1 MSPALE
7 VRGLCKAFGGLQV
20 TRGVDL
26 HVAQG
31 ERHLLIGPNGAG
43 KTTLFNLI
51 AGDLRGDAGSIV
63 VHGQDLTRMP
73 AAARAQRGVARTYQI
88 ITLFPH
94 DTLLHN
100 VKLALLGRSRKRW
113 LPWGDFAREAALQAR
128 ALEALT
134 AVGLADKAEL
144 PLRQTSYGDK
154 RRLEIAMALAQ
165 RPRLLL
171 LDEPLAGL
179 SAQERE
185 GIGTMLAGIGR
196 AVTIVLIEHDMRA
209 ALALADRVTLLN
221 QGQIVLSGDRD
232 EVVQDPRT
240 RQIYLGH

>member
-1 MSPALE
+1 MTQALE
-7 VRGLCKAFGGLQV
+7 VRGLRKAFGGLQV

-26 HVAQG
+26 SVARG

-51 AGDLRGDAGSIV
+51 AGDLPSDAGSIV

-100 VKLALLGRSRKRW
+100 VRLALLGRSPRRW
-113 LPWGDFAREAALQAR
+113 IPWGDLAADAALHAQAR
-128 ALEALT
+128 QALEA
-134 AVGLADKAEL
+134 VGLGDKAGL
-144 PLRQTSYGDK
+144 SLQQTSYGDK

-165 RPRLLL
+165 RPSLLL

-185 GIGTMLAGIGR
+185 GICAMLAGIDR
-196 AVTIVLIEHDMRA
+196 EVTIVLIEHDMRA
-209 ALALADRVTLLN
+209 ALALADRVTLLH
-221 QGQIVLSGDRD
+221 QGQVVLSGHRD

>member
-1 MSPALE
+1 MTPALE

-26 HVAQG
+26 SVARG

-51 AGDLRGDAGSIV
+51 AGDLRSDAGSIV
-63 VHGQDLTRMP
+63 MHGRDLTRMR
-73 AAARAQRGVARTYQI
+73 AAARAQCGVARTYQI

-100 VKLALLGRSRKRW
+100 VKLALLGRSPRRW
-113 LPWGDFAREAALQAR
+113 HAWGDFAADDSLHAQAC
-128 ALEALT
+128 EALA
-134 AVGLADKAEL
+134 AVGLREKAGL
-144 PLRQTSYGDK
+144 PLQQTSYGDK

-165 RPRLLL
+165 RPSLLL

-185 GIGTMLAGIGR
+185 GIRTLLAGIGR
-196 AVTIVLIEHDMRA
+196 DVTIVLIEHDMRA

-221 QGQIVLSGDRD
+221 QGQIVLSGQRD
-232 EVVQDPRT
+232 DVVQDPRT